1 MHKHHQTVEVF
12 LALQPNVDETFVIIN
27 RNPGNAP
34 LRFPGYG
41 FPLHAATKGPALS
54 YSRRNPIRPVSRVV
68 SKDPFPFCCAT
79 IPFHRLVTCSISLQS
94 QPQGIASTSLVALD
108 VFVEMLKN
116 KKTVIPRASFLFIGS
131 GYALRDCL
139 TLRYSQGCYPC
150 VVPELPMGY
159 WVARATR
166 PRLHS
171 SDGMPKLNS
180 VTQLPKGTIYLPLL
194 P

>member
-1 MHKHHQTVEVF
+1 MAEAGRVELPRRYSHSTVFKTGPITNWVVPPLSHQHWIPAFANQFDSQRVPRIMHKHHQTVEVF

-94 QPQGIASTSLVALD
+94 QPQGSSL
-108 VFVEMLKN
+108 
-116 KKTVIPRASFLFIGS
+116 
-131 GYALRDCL
+131 LRWWRL
-139 TLRYSQGCYPC
+139 MYSSKC
-150 VVPELPMGY
+150 
-159 WVARATR
+159 
-166 PRLHS
+166 
-171 SDGMPKLNS
+171 
-180 VTQLPKGTIYLPLL
+180 
-194 P
+194 